1 MRQTILA
8 LALLLLPACALA
20 QPVAI
25 DYAVSLRDARAQVIR
40 VEATLDVASAGPVEF
55 TLPTWR
61 SGRYVILDFSS
72 TVRDVTAR
80 DGAGGPLPVRKTS
93 KTTWRVDT
101 DAPGPVTLEYAV
113 FADSRNDRTRY
124 IDATHCFFDA
134 SAVLV
139 YNEPRRDQP
148 HRVRLTDVPDGWAIA
163 TGLQPDGSGPN
174 AWLSPSYDVLADS
187 PFEMGE
193 LDIYRFESH
202 GIPHEITIWADP
214 ENNSPES
221 LGYEPEELVGDF
233 KEITDEQIA
242 MFGSAPYDRYV
253 YMIHIYPGA
262 GGGTEHLN
270 STIMQTRPGVFTDE
284 DRYAG
289 FLGLV
294 AHELFHTWNV
304 KNFRPAGITPYGFVN
319 ENYTPDLWIVEG
331 ITSYYDDLTLARTG
345 QMTVDKYLDRIG
357 SGVGAT
363 RNKFARNRQ
372 SLSESS
378 WDAWIHLFALQR
390 HADRDNVMVNF
401 YGRGSLAALCLDLH
415 IRELTGNERSLDDVM
430 RAMNERYPW
439 TRGGYTPADFRAVA
453 SDIAAADLDRWFD
466 DHIDGTVPLPLEDAL
481 LAAGLEL
488 IYEREEEPYLGISTR
503 ANNGERIVA
512 SIDEAGPA
520 FGSGLVAGDRL
531 LAIDSRRIGAGDP
544 TDLIENHTPGDEI
557 TLTYF
562 HHDRLRT
569 VTLALARSPRGVYEL
584 KRTESPTDLQRA
596 VYGAWLGQPWSG
608 ASDSEDDEESAAGG
622 D

>member
-1 MRQTILA
+1 MRPLILS
-8 LALLLLPACALA
+8 LALLLLPACAHA
-20 QPVAI
+20 QPTAI
-25 DYAVSLRDARAQVIR
+25 DYTVSLKDAPAQLLR
-40 VEATLDVASAGPVEF
+40 VEATLNNAAPGPVDF

-61 SGRYVILDFSS
+61 SGRYVILDFAS

-80 DGAGGPLPVRKTS
+80 NAAGDPLPVRKTD

-101 DAPGPVTLEYAV
+101 TAPGTVTLDYAV
-113 FADSRNDRTRY
+113 FADSRDDRTRY
-124 IDATHCFFDA
+124 LDSTHCFFDA

-139 YNEPRRDQP
+139 YNEPRRNEP
-148 HRVRLTDVPDGWAIA
+148 HTVRITDIPDNWLIA
-163 TGLQPDGSGPN
+163 TGLEPDDSAPN
-174 AWLSPSYDVLADS
+174 TWLSPTYDILADS

-193 LDIYRFESH
+193 LDIYHFESN

-214 ENNSPES
+214 ENNSPEA
-221 LGYEPEELVGDF
+221 LGYDPEELIEDF
-233 KEITDEQIA
+233 KKITDEQVAI
-242 MFGSAPYDRYV
+242 FGSVPYERYV
-253 YMIHIYPGA
+253 YMVHIYPGA

-284 DRYAG
+284 DRYTG

-304 KNFRPAGITPYGFVN
+304 KNFRPAGITPYDFVK

-331 ITSYYDDLTLARTG
+331 TTSYYDDLTLARTG
-345 QMTVDKYLDRIG
+345 QMDLDKYIDRIA

-390 HADRDNVMVNF
+390 HADRNNVMVNF
-401 YGRGSLAALCLDLH
+401 YGRGALASLCLDLR
-415 IRELTGNERSLDDVM
+415 IRELTDNARSLDDVM
-430 RAMNERYPW
+430 RAMNERFPW
-439 TRGGYTPADFRAVA
+439 TGGGYTPEDFRRVTA
-453 SDIAAADLDRWFD
+453 DIAGENLDQWFD
-466 DHIDGTVPLPLEDAL
+466 DHIDGTVPLPLEGAL
-481 LAAGLEL
+481 AVAGLEL
-488 IYEREEEPYLGISTR
+488 TYETDDEPYLGISTR
-503 ANNGERIVA
+503 TDAGDRVVA

-531 LAIDSRRIGAGDP
+531 LAIDGQRIGTADL
-544 TDLIENHTPGDEI
+544 TDLIEDHAPGDEI

-569 VTLALARSPRGVYEL
+569 VTLTLAESPYGDYEL
-584 KRTESPTDLQRA
+584 ERIDEPTDLQRA
-596 VYGAWLGQPWSG
+596 IFESWTGQPWEEPEAESDEDD
-608 ASDSEDDEESAAGG
+608 DSEDN
-622 D
+622 

>member
-1 MRQTILA
+1 MRQATLA
-8 LALLLLPACALA
+8 LVLLFLPACAHA

-25 DYAVSLRDARAQVIR
+25 DYAVSLRDAPAQLIR
-40 VEATLDVASAGPVEF
+40 VEATLDRASTGPVDF

-61 SGRYVILDFSS
+61 SGRYVILDFAS
-72 TVRDVTAR
+72 TVRDVRAR
-80 DGAGGPLPVRKTS
+80 DGAGDPLPVRKTD
-93 KTTWRVDT
+93 KTTWRVE
-101 DAPGPVTLEYAV
+101 ASEPGPVTLEYAV
-113 FADSRNDRTRY
+113 FADARNDRTRY
-124 IDATHCFFDA
+124 LDATHCFFDA

-139 YNEPRRDQP
+139 YNEPTRNEP
-148 HRVRLTDVPDGWAIA
+148 HRVRIADVPAGWVIA
-163 TGLQPDGSGPN
+163 TGLEPDGAVPD

-187 PFEMGE
+187 PFEMGD

-214 ENNSPES
+214 ESNSPEA
-221 LGYEPEELVGDF
+221 LGYDPEELVEDF
-233 KEITDEQIA
+233 KKITDEQIA

-253 YMIHIYPGA
+253 YMVHIYPGA

-270 STIMQTRPGVFTDE
+270 STIMQTRPGVFADE
-284 DRYAG
+284 DRYVG
-289 FLGLV
+289 FLSLV

-304 KNFRPAGITPYGFVN
+304 KNFRPAGITPYDFVH

-345 QMTVDKYLDRIG
+345 QMKVDKYLGRIV

-390 HADRDNVMVNF
+390 HADRNNVMVNF
-401 YGRGSLAALCLDLH
+401 YGRGALAALCLDLR
-415 IRELTGNERSLDDVM
+415 IRELTGNARSLDDVM
-430 RAMNERYPW
+430 RGMNERFPW
-439 TRGGYTPADFRAVA
+439 TRGGYTPEDFRRVA
-453 SDIAAADLDRWFD
+453 SDVAGTNLDRWFA

-481 LAAGLEL
+481 LVAGLEL
-488 IYEREEEPYLGISTR
+488 TYEADGEPYLGISTR
-503 ANNGERIVA
+503 TENGERIVA

-531 LAIDSRRIGAGDP
+531 VAIESRRIGTGD
-544 TDLIENHTPGDEI
+544 LNALVEEHAPGDEI

-569 VTLALARSPRGVYEL
+569 VTLALAGSPYGDYEL
-584 KRTESPTDLQRA
+584 GRVDNPTELQRA
-596 VYGAWLGQPWSG
+596 VFEAWLGQPW
-608 ASDSEDDEESAAGG
+608 DETEDD